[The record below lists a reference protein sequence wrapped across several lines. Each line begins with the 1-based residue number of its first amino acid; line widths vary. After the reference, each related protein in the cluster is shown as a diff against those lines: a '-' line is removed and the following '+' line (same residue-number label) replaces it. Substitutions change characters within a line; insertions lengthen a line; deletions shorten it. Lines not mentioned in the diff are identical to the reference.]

1 MRVQGRPDP
10 IPTRRLPAPPRCT
23 PPHAVRPGPGSTPDG
38 ARRTLVATVRAGAPG
53 KFAGVCMLEST
64 FKLSEHGTTV
74 RTEVLAGVTTF
85 LTMAYIMFVNPSIL
99 AATGM
104 DQGAVF
110 VATCLAAAVG
120 TLIMGLY
127 ANYPIALAP
136 GMGLNAYF
144 TYGVVLGMGHSW
156 QVALGAVFLSG
167 VLFIILSLLPVR
179 EWVVNSIPRSLKI
192 AISAGIGLFLAII
205 GMKAAG
211 LVVDHPATLVT
222 LGDLTS
228 ATVLLACAGFIAMV
242 VLDYMRVPGAII
254 LSILG
259 VTVVSVVLGFSPGG
273 GVVSMPP
280 SLAPTLM
287 QLDIVGALNVGL
299 IAVVFAFF
307 FVDLFDT
314 AGTLVGVAHRA
325 GLLDE
330 QGRLPRLKK
339 ALMADS
345 VATVVGSG
353 LGTSTTTSYIES
365 AAGIRAGGR
374 TGLTACVVAALFLLG
389 LFFAPLAGTIPAFAT
404 APALVYVACLMARGL
419 AELDWD
425 DHTESAPGFIAAITM
440 PLTFSIAHGIAFGF
454 ISYVAIKVLANQ
466 ANKVSV
472 AVYVIAAAFVA
483 KFVLIG

>member
-1 MRVQGRPDP
+1 
-10 IPTRRLPAPPRCT
+10 
-23 PPHAVRPGPGSTPDG
+23 
-38 ARRTLVATVRAGAPG
+38 
-53 KFAGVCMLEST
+53 MLEST

-74 RTEVLAGVTTF
+74 RTEVLAGITTF
-85 LTMAYIMFVNPSIL
+85 LTMAYIMFVNPAIL
-99 AATGM
+99 SATGM

-110 VATCLAAAVG
+110 VATCLAAAIG
-120 TLIMGLY
+120 SLIMGLY

-179 EWVVNSIPRSLKI
+179 EWVVNSIPKALKI

-205 GMKAAG
+205 GMKSAG

-222 LGDLTS
+222 LGDVT
-228 ATVLLACAGFIAMV
+228 APGVLLACAGFIAMV
-242 VLDYMRVPGAII
+242 VLDHLKVPGAII

-259 VTVVSVVLGFSPGG
+259 VTLVGVVLGISPPGG
-273 GVVSMPP
+273 IMSMPP

-299 IAVVFAFF
+299 VAVIFAFF

-374 TGLTACVVAALFLLG
+374 TGLTACVVAGLFLLG
-389 LFFAPLAGTIPAFAT
+389 LFFSPLAGTIPAYAT

-419 AELDWD
+419 AELDWE
-425 DHTESAPGFIAAITM
+425 DHTESAPGVIAAITM

-454 ISYVAIKVLANQ
+454 ISYVAIKVLSNQ
-466 ANKVSV
+466 AGKVSV
-472 AVYVIAAAFVA
+472 AVYVIAAAFVL
-483 KFVLIG
+483 KFALIG